1 MLATPA
7 VVAGE
12 AEGERDEPH
21 GAEAAP
27 VRQQDQPQS
36 LSPPSQGRRVAD
48 SIAIRRGFKTAA
60 KATTAITTGPKPSQ
74 RRRSGDA
81 GGLFEV
87 AWRALVRRSRPS
99 QSYATASI
107 FLSEMLDWMNIFVP
121 DTTATVSGHDNNS
134 PVQHD
139 YLSLRL

>member
-1 MLATPA
+1 M
-7 VVAGE
+7 VAGE
-12 AEGERDEPH
+12 AEGERDEPR

-27 VRQQDQPQS
+27 VRQQDQPQR
-36 LSPPSQGRRVAD
+36 LSPPSQGRSKITDNA
-48 SIAIRRGFKTAA
+48 AIRRGFKAAA
-60 KATTAITTGPKPSQ
+60 KATTAITTGPIPSQ

-121 DTTATVSGHDNNS
+121 DTAATVSGHDSNS